1 MAMRD
6 RSDGKGARP
15 VVLPSPCWRGADGS
29 VTGPDPS
36 PGESG
41 DRRWIRTILSFLSR
55 AVSCEGAA
63 RGHWLAQDV
72 LGSHVERKKCSARH
86 PLGPGVPLGSP
97 IASFLQHG

>member
-15 VVLPSPCWRGADGS
+15 VVLPSACWRGADGS

-55 AVSCEGAA
+55 AVCCEGAA

-72 LGSHVERKKCSARH
+72 LGSHVERKNAQRAI
-86 PLGPGVPLGSP
+86 PRGRAFP
-97 IASFLQHG
+97 